1 MDSSKTTKEGMKNLL
16 RAILPAPVSTWRAE
30 TEDRDDWV
38 EFTKELAS
46 DHCWAQD
53 TFIVEVP
60 DPTQEGLAHGF
71 LTRDEATSLRDWLTE
86 QLEAK

>member
-1 MDSSKTTKEGMKNLL
+1 MDQSKWTEEGMKNLL
-16 RAILPAPVSTWRAE
+16 KVIMPAPVATWRAE
-30 TEDRDDWV
+30 KDPDDWV
-38 EFTKELAS
+38 EVTKELAN
-46 DHCWAQD
+46 DRCWAED
-53 TFIVEVP
+53 TFIVEVH